1 MKTILAIALGGA
13 LGSVLRHG
21 ANVAALRFMGDAFP
35 WGTFFVNIAGSF
47 VIGLLTGLFALYWQP
62 SPEMRV
68 FLVTG
73 FLGGF
78 TTFSTFS
85 LDFSTLWES
94 GAVTPA
100 LAYAVLS
107 VVLSIGAL
115 FLALFLVR
123 TIAA

>member
-21 ANVAALRFMGDAFP
+21 TNVAALKLVGDSFP
-35 WGTFFVNIAGSF
+35 WGTFIVNIAGSF
-47 VIGLLTGLFALYWQP
+47 IIGLLTGIFALYWQP

-78 TTFSTFS
+78 TTFSSFS
-85 LDFSTLWES
+85 LDFTTLWQS
-94 GAVTPA
+94 GAVGSAVT
-100 LAYAVLS
+100 YAVLS

-123 TIAA
+123 TVAA